1 MTAEQGTGESTG
13 ESAEPTRQPQDREEE
28 QRARAYRARRQ
39 QVPQTPIGRQITEYL
54 SHLRIERGSS
64 QNTLRSYEND
74 LRRYGAHLLDCGITD
89 PRHIEE
95 GHISAF
101 LRSLSTGEDGGAV
114 LTARSAARVL
124 ASVRGLHRYWAA
136 EGRTAADPA
145 GQVSAPKPRQSL
157 PKALSVE
164 QTQALLDAPN
174 PATPLGLRDRA
185 LLEFLY
191 ATGARVT
198 EVVSLDVDDI
208 HALTAPSEP
217 GDSAGDGAPSGDRFV
232 DGLVVV
238 RVTGKG
244 DKQRLV
250 PVGSY
255 AQRAVG
261 DYLTAGRP
269 ALADAA
275 ARSSSAARRRGTPAL
290 FLNRL
295 GSRMSRQSVWT
306 TIQHHAQAAGITA
319 EVSPHTLR
327 HSCATHMLEGG
338 AGIRMVQEML
348 GHSSVTTTQIYT
360 KVTAEALQE
369 SYTLAHPRA
378 R

>member
-1 MTAEQGTGESTG
+1 MAARVPDQSDEHAQSDERDQ
-13 ESAEPTRQPQDREEE
+13 ERLEA
-28 QRARAYRARRQ
+28 QRAHRARRER
-39 QVPQTPIGRQITEYL
+39 VPGTPLGREITEYL
-54 SHLRIERGSS
+54 NHLRIERGSS
-64 QNTLRSYEND
+64 ENTLRSYQND
-74 LRRYGAHLLDCGITD
+74 LRRYGAHLLELGLED
-89 PRHIEE
+89 PRSVDE
-95 GHISAF
+95 GHVSGF
-101 LRSLSTGEDGGAV
+101 LRALSTGADGGSA

-124 ASVRGLHRYWAA
+124 ASVRGLHRYWAL
-136 EGRTAADPA
+136 EGRTGADPA
-145 GQVSAPKPRQSL
+145 AQVSAPKPRQTL
-157 PKALSVE
+157 PKALPVD
-164 QTQALLDAPN
+164 QVQALLEAPDRS
-174 PATPLGLRDRA
+174 TSLGLRDRA

-208 HALTAPSEP
+208 HALTAPH
-217 GDSAGDGAPSGDRFV
+217 PSGEG
-232 DGLVVV
+232 GLVVV

-244 DKQRLV
+244 DRQRLV

-255 AQRAVG
+255 AQKAVG

-269 ALADAA
+269 ELAA
-275 ARSSSAARRRGTPAL
+275 AASRSSSAARRRGTPAL

-306 TIQHHAQAAGITA
+306 TIQHHARAAGITA
-319 EVSPHTLR
+319 DVSPHTLR
-327 HSCATHMLEGG
+327 HSCATHMLDGG
-338 AGIRMVQEML
+338 AGIRTVQEML

-378 R
+378 GWTRGTDEHDR